1 MGKRMIGHSV
11 TMILNTVWTLSPGS
25 LPFFFAGPVRTRSM
39 TVSWTFQHISNA
51 SMEGFN
57 NKIRWLIK
65 QVYGFRTVRNENNRL
80 LRMPQIKNDF
90 TDHSF

>member
-1 MGKRMIGHSV
+1 MHGKTDDRSFGDDDFEY
-11 TMILNTVWTLSPGS
+11 S
-25 LPFFFAGPVRTRSM
+25 LDVVAGKPTIFAGPVRTRSM